1 MPLRLL
7 QIVLPNEHCADL
19 DSIIED
25 AAPPSVYHTPLDN
38 DMRMTSLLMHANVVE
53 ALSDKL
59 QEQFANCDQFRT
71 LLLPIEATFPRF
83 EEPEKET
90 NPTNEEPKQWSPRFG
105 RISREELDEDIRDS
119 AKTDPIFIIMVI
131 LATVVACVG
140 LLKDS
145 PAIIIGA
152 MVIAPLL
159 GPNTALAL
167 GTTLGDTKLV
177 RSAIRSNLIGLGIA
191 LLIAVTFGLFF
202 DSAADLNTEFASRTV
217 VDLGDILLAL
227 ASGAA
232 GAIAFTSGAPS
243 TIVGVMVAVALLPP
257 TAAAGILAGA
267 QSWKEAAGAITLA
280 TTNIVCI
287 NLSATAIFLVQGIRP
302 NEWWDKDRA
311 KAATIRALIFW
322 GLALTLLAV
331 LIKYAWAK

>member
-7 QIVLPNEHCADL
+7 QIILPNDHCGDL
-19 DSIIED
+19 DSIIEQ
-25 AAPPSVYHTPLDN
+25 ANPASVYHTPLAN
-38 DMRMTSLLMHANVVE
+38 DLRMSSMLMHAHVIE
-53 ALSDKL
+53 ALSDQL
-59 QEQFANCDQFRT
+59 QEEFSDCEHFRIF
-71 LLLPIEATFPRF
+71 LLPIEATFPRL

-90 NPTNEEPKQWSPRFG
+90 NPTQEEPKQWAPRFG

-119 AKTDPIFIIMVI
+119 AKTDPIFLIMVS

-159 GPNTALAL
+159 GPNTALAF
-167 GTTLGDTKLV
+167 GTTLGDTKLI
-177 RSAIRSNLIGLGIA
+177 RSAIRSNLIGLGLAIA
-191 LLIAVTFGLFF
+191 IAVLFGFF
-202 DSAADLNTEFASRTV
+202 LSDTSDLNTEFASRTV

-257 TAAAGILAGA
+257 TAASGMLAGA
-267 QSWKEAAGAITLA
+267 GAWKEAGGALTLA

-287 NLSATAIFLVQGIRP
+287 NLSSTGIFLLQGIRP
-302 NEWWDKDRA
+302 NQWWDKDRA
-311 KAATIRALIFW
+311 KSSTIRALTVW
-322 GLALTLLAV
+322 TSV
-331 LIKYAWAK
+331 LIALGLLIFFAW